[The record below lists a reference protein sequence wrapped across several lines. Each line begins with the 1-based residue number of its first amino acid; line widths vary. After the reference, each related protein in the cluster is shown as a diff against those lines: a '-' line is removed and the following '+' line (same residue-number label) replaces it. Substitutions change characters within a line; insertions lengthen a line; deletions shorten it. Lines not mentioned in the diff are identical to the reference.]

1 MHGQHLLGNS
11 LSPSN
16 RMGCRSHALALVF
29 PRVVSCKQDALRVG
43 IERDSGPEAK
53 ITLGVDIPFILKCQV
68 SPREIEEVVRS
79 HKAVNDAAAVALELE
94 DGNELPTAFV
104 VLENGVIADLSRL
117 LDDIGTFVEKHVNPY
132 KKLRGGVHVVDE
144 IPKNAMGK
152 VQRLR
157 QKTAQTK
164 L

>member
-1 MHGQHLLGNS
+1 M
-11 LSPSN
+11 
-16 RMGCRSHALALVF
+16 
-29 PRVVSCKQDALRVG
+29 
-43 IERDSGPEAK
+43 
-53 ITLGVDIPFILKCQV
+53 
-68 SPREIEEVVRS
+68 
-79 HKAVNDAAAVALELE
+79 ALELE

-104 VLENGVIADLSRL
+104 VLENGDIADLSRL

>member
-1 MHGQHLLGNS
+1 
-11 LSPSN
+11 
-16 RMGCRSHALALVF
+16 
-29 PRVVSCKQDALRVG
+29 
-43 IERDSGPEAK
+43 
-53 ITLGVDIPFILKCQV
+53 
-68 SPREIEEVVRS
+68 
-79 HKAVNDAAAVALELE
+79 VALELE

-104 VLENGVIADLSRL
+104 VLENGDIADLSRL

-144 IPKNAMGK
+144 ISKNAMGK